1 MGDHY
6 ILERYLSNTMENE
19 DDNTRRFSVINTV
32 VYTEKVPSWSVEEV
46 GAWLKTIG
54 FGEYCDV
61 FHRVGVDG
69 DILLLLKD
77 SCMKE
82 DLEIKNGILRKRF
95 QRELKNLKRISDYSC
110 CGAEDTARFL
120 NNISPDFREFTYN
133 LHTNDMTVEYMRKL
147 SKEDLVDMMKKA
159 GIDNMVHQQ
168 KIFEA
173 LCSSLACD
181 LDQLQSDDS
190 SLSSDGDGAVSGS
203 GTVNSYDVYLTCPRE
218 SGAELASL
226 IRIELEIRGLTVFF
240 SNCQEGS
247 VQSLPQRLT
256 KLIQNTKYFILVL
269 VPGAL
274 DSCKTDSQCSDKL
287 KEEIITA
294 IQAGVTIVP
303 VTADFQWP
311 DPEELDPELR
321 QVAYF
326 NGVRWVHEYQ
336 TAGIDKLEKFIR
348 GDSLLKVDSPHL
360 ARSKKSSR
368 RSSGVSTPSLL
379 SGSRRPS
386 GLLSASNLLMVPG
399 SLRKSNLSI
408 ISNDSGLY

>member
-19 DDNTRRFSVINTV
+19 DDTRRFSVINTI

-54 FGEYCDV
+54 FSEYCDI

-95 QRELKNLKRISDYSC
+95 QRELRNLKRISDYSC

-133 LHTNDMTVEYMRKL
+133 LHTNDMSVEYMRKL

-168 KIFEA
+168 KIYEA
-173 LCSSLACD
+173 LCMSICCE
-181 LDQLQSDDS
+181 LDQLQLDDS
-190 SLSSDGDGAVSGS
+190 SLSSNSDGDNGAVSGS
-203 GTVNSYDVYLTCPRE
+203 STVTSYDVYLTCPRD

-226 IRIELEIRGLTVFF
+226 IRIELEQRGVTVFF
-240 SNCQEGS
+240 ANYQEGS
-247 VQSLPQRLT
+247 VQSLPQKMT

-274 DSCKTDSQCSDKL
+274 DSCKTDSQSSDKL
-287 KEEIITA
+287 KEEILTA

-311 DPEELDPELR
+311 DPEELDPEL
-321 QVAYF
+321 QPVAYF

-348 GDSLLKVDSPHL
+348 GDSHLKVDSPHL
-360 ARSKKSSR
+360 ARSKRSSR

-386 GLLSASNLLMVPG
+386 GLLSNLLMVPG